1 MTKIYRYK
9 NSILENIYKNS
20 RRINAYFRQN
30 QIRRIKAIVFL
41 LLFIFSALN
50 TNVFAITLE
59 NDKYQIGN
67 YTIIGEVDPFA
78 YISYNGKQQP
88 NIMYS
93 YNGNPAYCLNRGLK
107 GAEEATGGQIVNVKE
122 KLSDDKLKMII
133 LNGYPY
139 KSVEEL
145 ELTSIPEAIFATQFA
160 IWCYTDNT
168 IDINK
173 IEPLSYMNDTLV
185 RKIKEI
191 YSAKDIPIEESD
203 INIDVKDEK
212 QKTIVENDGTYY
224 VRRFNISNLKNIE
237 NFSLKCKDTNVNI
250 KRIDDCTY
258 DAKILADLVKNRY
271 DASID
276 IEIKANE
283 NVVLFGDS
291 NDESYQNM
299 ALVIG
304 KYYYPTI
311 KHNISFEENNTEVI
325 IEKLD
330 SDTKLPIPNVKY
342 YISDNYGYTNKEYV
356 TDKDGIIKINLNNSE
371 EVVLKIQEKEVDSKY
386 VIDLKNYEYVIKPNK
401 NEHIKLYNTK
411 AKGYIEIVKKTK
423 EYNENTNLPENYPL
437 KDVKFNILNENM
449 EIVDVLVTNESGYAK
464 SKELEIGKYYIEEVK
479 TNKYYEKL
487 NELIDVEIKKDK
499 EVTNVQVLNANA
511 FIQKKMP
518 VTGK

>member
-41 LLFIFSALN
+41 LLFLN
-50 TNVFAITLE
+50 TSVFAITLE
-59 NDKYQIGN
+59 NDKYEVGD
-67 YTIIGEVDPFA
+67 YTITGEVDPFA

-93 YNGNPAYCLNRGLK
+93 YNGIPAYCLNRGLK
-107 GAEEATGGQIVNVKE
+107 GAEETTSGQIVNVKE
-122 KLSDDKLKMII
+122 KLGDNKLKMII

-160 IWCYTDNT
+160 IWCYTDST

-173 IEPLSYMNDTLV
+173 IEPLSYMNETLV

-191 YSAKDIPIEESD
+191 YSAKDIPIEESN
-203 INIDVKDEK
+203 INIDVEDGK
-212 QKTIVENDGTYY
+212 QKTIVENDVAYY
-224 VRRFNISNLKNIE
+224 VRRFNISNLKNVE
-237 NFSLKCKDTNVNI
+237 NVSLKCTDTNVNMR
-250 KRIDDCTY
+250 KLDDYTY
-258 DAKILADLVKNRY
+258 EAKILADLVKNRY
-271 DASID
+271 EASID

-283 NVVLFGDS
+283 NVILFGDS
-291 NDESYQNM
+291 EDEKYQNM

-304 KYYYPTI
+304 KYYYPKI
-311 KHNISFEENNTEVI
+311 KYDIFFEENNTEVI

-342 YISDNYGYTNKEYV
+342 CISDNEGYTNKEYV
-356 TDKDGIIKINLNNSE
+356 TDKDGKIRINLNNSE
-371 EVVLKIQEKEVDSKY
+371 DVVLKVQEKEVDSQY
-386 VIDLKNYEYVIKPNK
+386 AIDLNSYEYVIKPNK
-401 NEHIKLYNTK
+401 DEHIKLYNSK

-464 SKELEIGKYYIEEVK
+464 SKKLEIGKYYIEEVK

>member
-41 LLFIFSALN
+41 LLFLN
-50 TNVFAITLE
+50 TSVFAITLE
-59 NDKYQIGN
+59 NDKYEVGD
-67 YTIIGEVDPFA
+67 YTITGEVDPFA

-107 GAEEATGGQIVNVKE
+107 GAEETTSGQIVNVKE
-122 KLSDDKLKMII
+122 KLGDNKLKMII

-173 IEPLSYMNDTLV
+173 IEPLSYMNETLV

-191 YSAKDIPIEESD
+191 YSAKDIPIEESNINVD
-203 INIDVKDEK
+203 IKDEK
-212 QKTIVENDGTYY
+212 QKTVVEDNRAYY
-224 VRRFNISNLKNIE
+224 VRKINIANLKNIDSI
-237 NFSLKCKDTNVNI
+237 SLECTDTNVNMR
-250 KRIDDCTY
+250 KLDDYTY
-258 DAKILADLVKNRY
+258 EAKILADLVKNRY
-271 DASID
+271 DAFID

-291 NDESYQNM
+291 NDENYQNM

-304 KYYYPTI
+304 KYYSPTVEY
-311 KHNISFEENNTEVI
+311 NISFEEKNTEII

-330 SDTKLPIPNVKY
+330 IDTKLPIPNVKY
-342 YISDNYGYTNKEYV
+342 YISDNYGYTNKEYL

-371 EVVLKIQEKEVDSKY
+371 DVVIKVKEKEVDSKY
-386 VIDLKNYEYVIKPNK
+386 VIDLNSYEYVIKPNK
-401 NEHIKLYNTK
+401 DEHIKLYNSK